1 MRKLCEEAKA
11 DYGHLCQAQHD
22 LKELNIVHHYSKYVR
37 GRFVRI

>member
-22 LKELNIVHHYSKYVR
+22 LKELNIAPLQ
-37 GRFVRI
+37 